1 MHTIYLKYIFKLLL
15 YATGITQIS
24 TWAWAW
30 VSPLGWWS
38 RFWVNISRHKPFNL
52 LLYDSK
58 LQISSS
64 EAVSVKNSSNQKRTY
79 SRTQNGCVESY
90 RKKFL
95 IRTSNWCWLGG
106 ALGQSNLK
114 GISLNWS
121 TWFRFNR
128 FIRINKNE
136 ETWWK
141 KRQSDRFQVR
151 AFTVKSKMDRIQLFI
166 KICH

>member
-1 MHTIYLKYIFKLLL
+1 M
-15 YATGITQIS
+15 S
-24 TWAWAW
+24 TYCLPCGLSEMTW
-30 VSPLGWWS
+30 VGWLIHS
-38 RFWVNISRHKPFNL
+38 NTLSFHVLILMYSEFWVLKSRHKPFNL

-95 IRTSNWCWLGG
+95 IRTSKWCWLGG